1 MDFIKKY
8 KVRIVTIV
16 VALLTMLGMEVQGE
30 LITKIIDFIIKL
42 F

>member
-8 KVRIVTIV
+8 KVQLIAIII
-16 VALLTMLGMEVQGE
+16 AILTMVGLEVEGE